1 MIKNLIILASRLNP
15 TSHTIS
21 LIERALDNKFNWDHL
36 VEQAS
41 KEGVAALLYK
51 NLKRFSERIPAPTI
65 LDLKKRYYE
74 NAARN
79 LSIIHR
85 LKPFLDEIRM
95 AGIKAAVI
103 KGARLTATL
112 YHDLG
117 LRPYT
122 DVDFIVSPL
131 ERKELISILERLN
144 FKKHKNE
151 VVDRKVKKKEKLF
164 WTYRPLYIKQGL
176 FIEIHYSFPGLHLPF
191 TLEDNLWA
199 NIQKIEIDG
208 VEANALSPEYELC
221 LLCIH
226 VQQHSYSRL
235 IWLTDIVEMA
245 ALGSMDWEK
254 VFYICR
260 QEKIHALVYYSLYLV
275 NQLWPC
281 SIPDDILDRFQV
293 TSIEKKLLNFFWSE
307 EKVKSRTMTEVI
319 PMHTPTLFAVLS
331 RRKISPIIKALL
343 EFFFPPRIWVAH
355 YYNIPQNSVRIFY
368 HYIWRL
374 FRPLTLIFRR
384 SFRI

>member
-1 MIKNLIILASRLNP
+1 MTANLIILASRLNP
-15 TSHTIS
+15 TPLEFSQ
-21 LIERALDNKFNWDHL
+21 IEKIMHKKLNWDDL
-36 VEQAS
+36 ME
-41 KEGVAALLYK
+41 KTKEEGVAALLYK
-51 NLKRFSERIPAPTI
+51 NLKRFSERIPAPTM
-65 LDLKKRYYE
+65 LNLKKRYYE

-79 LSIIHR
+79 LSVIHK
-85 LKPFLDEIRM
+85 LKPFLEDIRM

-103 KGARLTATL
+103 KGARLTATP
-112 YHDLG
+112 YNDLG
-117 LRPYT
+117 LRSYT
-122 DVDFIVSPL
+122 DVDFIVSPQ
-131 ERKELISILERLN
+131 ERKKLISILERLN
-144 FKKHKNE
+144 FRKHKNE
-151 VVDRKVKKKEKLF
+151 VVDWKVKKKEKLF
-164 WTYRPLYIKQGL
+164 WTYRPLFIKEDL

-199 NIQKIEIDG
+199 NIQKIKIDG

-254 VFYICR
+254 VIHICR

-293 TSIEKKLLNFFWSE
+293 SFIEKKLLNFFWPE
-307 EKVKSRTMTEVI
+307 KKVKSRAMTEVI
-319 PMHTPTLFAVLS
+319 PMHIPTLFAVLS
-331 RRKISPIIKALL
+331 RRKILPTIKALL

-355 YYNIPQNSVRIFY
+355 YYNIPPNSVRILG